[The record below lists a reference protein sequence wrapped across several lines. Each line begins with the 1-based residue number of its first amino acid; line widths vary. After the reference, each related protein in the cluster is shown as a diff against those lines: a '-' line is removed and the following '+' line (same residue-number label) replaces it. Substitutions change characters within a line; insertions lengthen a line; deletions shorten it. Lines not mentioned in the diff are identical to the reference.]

1 MSSTSNT
8 ASPRKRTSVGSRRN
22 PEAEAAVLAA
32 ARELIWEK
40 GYSGFSVD
48 EVARRAGAGKTTIYR
63 WYPTKADLFIAIYT
77 SERSVSVPVPDT
89 GNLIEDLVQYT
100 TSLWRFWASHPAG
113 AALRGLIAEAQGAPE
128 ALSALRDRF
137 LPDRTA
143 DVRKIMTDAAK
154 RGELRAE
161 EVEDKVSLWVGFSWF
176 KLLVAELH
184 EEKAIRSVMMHIADI
199 PRIAG
204 QQ

>member
-1 MSSTSNT
+1 M
-8 ASPRKRTSVGSRRN
+8 
-22 PEAEAAVLAA
+22 
-32 ARELIWEK
+32 
-40 GYSGFSVD
+40 
-48 EVARRAGAGKTTIYR
+48 
-63 WYPTKADLFIAIYT
+63 
-77 SERSVSVPVPDT
+77 PVPDT

-113 AALRGLIAEAQGAPE
+113 AALRGLIAEAQAPE

-184 EEKAIRSVMMHIADI
+184 EEKAIRSVMMHRHYGLLVNNSGGLTAS
-199 PRIAG
+199 R
-204 QQ
+204 